1 MVYRVTRRKGPLGD
15 KRTGT
20 VRRRPR
26 ARADESLLDEVFFAL
41 SLPAR
46 RHMLSRLGEL
56 GDQSVAL
63 LAQPVPQSAAQITKH
78 LAILERA
85 GLVSRRIEGREHRLR
100 LEANGMRPALDW
112 VTQHRELWTRS
123 LDQL

>member
-1 MVYRVTRRKGPLGD
+1 
-15 KRTGT
+15 
-20 VRRRPR
+20 
-26 ARADESLLDEVFFAL
+26 
-41 SLPAR
+41 
-46 RHMLSRLGEL
+46 MLSRLGEL

-100 LEANGMRPALDW
+100 LEPNGMLPALDW

-123 LDQL
+123 LDQLERFLDATQEREP